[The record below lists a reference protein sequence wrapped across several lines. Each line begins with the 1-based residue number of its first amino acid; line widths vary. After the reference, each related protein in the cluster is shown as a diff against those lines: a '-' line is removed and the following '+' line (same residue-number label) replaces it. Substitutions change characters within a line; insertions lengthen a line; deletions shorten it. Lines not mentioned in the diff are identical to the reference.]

1 MALSEFYLSL
11 IIIQDYQKYN
21 LIGFK
26 KINKKFD
33 KNLYYNCDL
42 GSQWFARKVKK
53 SDLNNSDE
61 IDSLILT
68 VNKIIFDLPLTTDD
82 CRWRFSSRT
91 SWRRE
96 TVRKPWPD

>member
-33 KNLYYNCDL
+33 KNLSCER
-42 GSQWFARKVKK
+42 GSQWFAAKVKK
-53 SDLNNSDE
+53 SDLNNSDA
-61 IDSLILT
+61 IDSLIVK
-68 VNKIIFDLPLTTDD
+68 VNKIICILPLTTDD
-82 CRWRFSSRT
+82 DRWRFSSRT

-96 TVRKPWPD
+96 IGRKPWPD